1 MRKIMLLFLSILMSV
16 AVVLGQGTTGRL
28 SGTVSGPD
36 GALPGA
42 TVTAVDH
49 STGKETTVTANESGG
64 FLIPQLEF
72 GTYTVKFSAAGFKTF
87 VASEVKI
94 DVGREYTLD
103 PTLQIGEVQEVVNVT
118 AG

>member
-42 TVTAVDH
+42 TVTAVDNN
-49 STGKETTVTANESGG
+49 TGKETTVTANESGG
-64 FLIPQLEF
+64 FLIPQKNCDVD
-72 GTYTVKFSAAGFKTF
+72 TRVWKAASRMPVKPL
-87 VASEVKI
+87 ASF
-94 DVGREYTLD
+94 TN
-103 PTLQIGEVQEVVNVT
+103 PTP
-118 AG
+118 